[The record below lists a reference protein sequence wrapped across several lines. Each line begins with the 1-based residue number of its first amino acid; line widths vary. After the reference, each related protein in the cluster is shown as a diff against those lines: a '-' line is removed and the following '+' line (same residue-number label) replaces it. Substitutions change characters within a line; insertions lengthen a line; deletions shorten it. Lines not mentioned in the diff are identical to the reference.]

1 MKAAIISTIAAYIV
15 GLVADAN
22 IMYSDGGFL
31 MLRVLLPVLTMG
43 IFVLKG
49 KGK

>member
-1 MKAAIISTIAAYIV
+1 MKAAVITTVIAYIV

-22 IMYSDGGFL
+22 LTDGFL

-43 IFVLKG
+43 IFVLKS